1 MSQDSLLELLRRRRS
16 VRKFK
21 EKKVEEEKVELLHE
35 AVLRAPTSRGRNPW
49 QFIFVDDP
57 QLLRALGQAKQHG
70 SAFVAGAPLAV
81 VVAADPGRSDVW
93 IEDCSIAAILLQ
105 MTALSLG
112 LESCWAQIRLRAH
125 DETTSAE
132 DYIRELVGLP
142 EGWKVAC
149 VIGIGYGDEHKE
161 GHRREALPWDRLSR
175 NRFGNQ
181 PG

>member
-1 MSQDSLLELLRRRRS
+1 MSQESLLDLLRRRRS
-16 VRKFK
+16 VRKFTGQPVEQ
-21 EKKVEEEKVELLHE
+21 EKMELLRE

-49 QFIFVDDP
+49 QFIFVDEP
-57 QLLRALGQAKQHG
+57 QLLQALGRAKQHG

-81 VVAADPGRSDVW
+81 VVAADPERSDVW

-112 LESCWAQIRLRAH
+112 LESCWAQIRLRPH
-125 DETTSAE
+125 DEAISAE
-132 DYIRELVGLP
+132 DYIRELLGLP

-175 NRFGNQ
+175 NRFGD
-181 PG
+181 